1 MAWVANEVMP
11 REPKKR
17 SSTPPNLKKTK
28 IHSKPK
34 NYQNTF
40 ETYKF
45 TEIALK
51 SKNYRNTP
59 KT

>member
-1 MAWVANEVMP
+1 MIEIPPQSKKWLKYP
-11 REPKKR
+11 R
-17 SSTPPNLKKTK
+17 NIKKTK